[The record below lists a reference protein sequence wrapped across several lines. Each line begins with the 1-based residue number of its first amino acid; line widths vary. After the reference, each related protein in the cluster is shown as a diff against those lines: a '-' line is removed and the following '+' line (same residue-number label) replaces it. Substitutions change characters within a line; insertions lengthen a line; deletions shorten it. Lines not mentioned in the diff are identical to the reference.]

1 MSPRLDVV
9 CFGEILWDIF
19 EAGKRPRGEP
29 IARLFRRELGGA
41 PANVA
46 VGLARLG
53 VKSAVLG
60 GIGRD
65 AFGEGLALELERE
78 GVSPELL
85 VRLPNRTGLVFVS
98 RDARGEPSFLFYRHE
113 TADMSVRAAQLH
125 EPMLDASWALLGTST
140 LVHPEL
146 ARATAR
152 FVQLAKRRNVALLV
166 DLNVRAH
173 LWKSRTAMR
182 ASIAKLLGHACLIK
196 GSGPDLAALGGLGF
210 LERHA
215 PHATWLLTDA
225 SGTARALGSHGEVEV
240 PAQKAKCVD
249 ATGAGDAFIAG
260 SLAVLLA
267 AKARPGS
274 AAWKDA
280 QVFAEALRV
289 GHMLGA
295 KAVSRAGAVSGLV
308 SLGSAKAAI
317 ARVRR
322 RFS

>member
-1 MSPRLDVV
+1 MKYEVV
-9 CFGEILWDIF
+9 CFGEVLWDIF
-19 EAGKRPRGEP
+19 EAEKRRKGEP

-53 VKSAVLG
+53 RRSAVLG
-60 GIGRD
+60 GIGQD
-65 AFGEGLALELERE
+65 LFGEALALELERE

-85 VRLPNRTGLVFVS
+85 VRLPNRTGLTFVR
-98 RDARGEPSFLFYRHE
+98 RDERGEPSFLFYRHE
-113 TADMSVRAAQLH
+113 TADMSVRASHLRP
-125 EPMLDASWALLGTST
+125 EMLSTEWALLGTST
-140 LVHPEL
+140 LAHPEL
-146 ARATAR
+146 ARATTR
-152 FVQLAKRRNVALLV
+152 FVQLARKRGVSLLV

-182 ASIAKLLGHACLIK
+182 AAIAELVGHACLIK
-196 GSGPDLAALGGLGF
+196 GSGPDLAALGGLRF

-215 PHATWLLTDA
+215 PRATWLLTDA
-225 SGTARALGSHGEVEV
+225 SGTAHAIGAHGKVAAPAL
-240 PAQKAKCVD
+240 KARCVD

-274 AAWKDA
+274 GVWSDP
-280 QVFAEALRV
+280 QLFAEALGV

-308 SLGSAKAAI
+308 SLGAAKA
-317 ARVRR
+317 RVDRARR

>member
-1 MSPRLDVV
+1 MKHEVV

-19 EAGKRPRGEP
+19 EAEKRPKGEP

-53 VKSAVLG
+53 RKSAVLG
-60 GIGRD
+60 GIGQD
-65 AFGEGLALELERE
+65 AFGEALTLELERE

-85 VRLPNRTGLVFVS
+85 VRLPNRTGLAFVR
-98 RDARGEPSFLFYRHE
+98 RDERGEPSFLFYRHE
-113 TADMSVRAAQLH
+113 TADMSVRASHLR
-125 EPMLDASWALLGTST
+125 PDMLSAPWALLGTST

-146 ARATAR
+146 ARATTR
-152 FVQLAKRRNVALLV
+152 FVRLAKKQGVALLV

-182 ASIAKLLGHACLIK
+182 TAIAELVGHASLVK
-196 GSGPDLAALGGLGF
+196 GSGPDLAALGGLRF

-215 PHATWLLTDA
+215 PQATWLLTDA
-225 SGTARALGSHGEVEV
+225 SGTARAVGAHGEVAV
-240 PAQKAKCVD
+240 PALKARCVD

-267 AKARPGS
+267 TKALPGRAS
-274 AAWKDA
+274 WSDP
-280 QVFAEALRV
+280 QLFAEALRV

-308 SLGSAKAAI
+308 SLKAAKARLDQA
-317 ARVRR
+317 RR

>member
-1 MSPRLDVV
+1 MSPRHDVV
-9 CFGEILWDIF
+9 CFGEILWDVY
-19 EAGKRPRGEP
+19 EAEKRRRGEP

-65 AFGEGLALELERE
+65 AFGEALAIELERE
-78 GVSPELL
+78 GVSRELL
-85 VRLPNRTGLVFVS
+85 LRLPNRTGLAFVR
-98 RDARGEPSFLFYRHE
+98 RDAGGEPSFLFYRHE
-113 TADMSVRAAQLH
+113 TADMSVRAAQLRP
-125 EPMLDASWALLGTST
+125 EMLDTSWALLGTST

-152 FVQLAKRRNVALLV
+152 FVRLARGRRVALLV

-182 ASIAKLLGHACLIK
+182 AAIAKLVGHACLVK
-196 GSGPDLAALGGLGF
+196 GSGPDLAALGGLRF

-215 PHATWLLTDA
+215 PQATWLLTDA
-225 SGTARALGSHGEVEV
+225 SGMARARGAHGEVAV
-240 PAQKAKCVD
+240 PARKARCVD

-267 AKARPGS
+267 ANARPGR
-274 AAWKDA
+274 AAWADP
-280 QVFAEALRV
+280 QLFAEALRV

-308 SLGSAKAAI
+308 SLGPAKSAI
-317 ARVRR
+317 EGVRR

>member
-1 MSPRLDVV
+1 MSPRYEVV

-19 EAGKRPRGEP
+19 EAGRRSGGEP

-60 GIGRD
+60 GIGQD
-65 AFGEGLALELERE
+65 AFGEALAIELERE

-85 VRLPNRTGLVFVS
+85 VRLPERTGLAFVR
-98 RDARGEPSFLFYRHE
+98 RDERGEPAFLFYRHE
-113 TADMSVRAAQLH
+113 TADMSVRAAHLR
-125 EPMLDASWALLGTST
+125 PAMLSAQWALIGTST
-140 LVHPEL
+140 LVVPEL
-146 ARATAR
+146 ARATTR
-152 FVQLAKRRNVALLV
+152 FVQLAKQQRAALLV

-182 ASIAKLLGHACLIK
+182 AAIAELVGHASLVK
-196 GSGPDLAALGGLGF
+196 GSGPDLAALGGLRF

-215 PHATWLLTDA
+215 PEATWLLTDA
-225 SGTARALGSHGEVEV
+225 EGTARAIGAHGEVAM
-240 PAQKAKCVD
+240 PAAKAHCVD

-260 SLAVLLA
+260 ALAVLLA
-267 AKARPGS
+267 ARARPGRR
-274 AAWKDA
+274 AWRDP
-280 QVFAEALRV
+280 QLFAEALRV

-295 KAVSRAGAVSGLV
+295 KAVSRPGAVSGLV
-308 SLGSAKAAI
+308 HLGPAKAVI
-317 ARVRR
+317 DRVRR